1 MAPAAS
7 GRERRP
13 EGCLLSP
20 GAPGAR
26 RCSGGADE
34 DAVGSSVA
42 SDSKDGIVISYGGL
56 RRSRRRAGPTLIV
69 GLHSLMTGAV
79 KAISGRMAGA
89 EIHVVKADLRD
100 VNKQFDYLCASSFAC
115 VQLSRD

>member
-42 SDSKDGIVISYGGL
+42 SDSKDGIVISCGGYGG
-56 RRSRRRAGPTLIV
+56 RAGEPAPT
-69 GLHSLMTGAV
+69 
-79 KAISGRMAGA
+79 
-89 EIHVVKADLRD
+89 
-100 VNKQFDYLCASSFAC
+100 
-115 VQLSRD
+115 